1 MAFQERQLVTVVV
14 DLARFTQ
21 AVAGMDA
28 TAIAEIVDRFYR
40 ETASVIVDHGGR
52 VVKYLGDGCLAVF
65 PPDAAVAAVDAID
78 VLRARVADLASG
90 SGLALELGAN
100 IHLCTVAEGEFGIDD
115 RYDVMGLG
123 IVHTFRMGSGAG
135 ARISEPVYR
144 KLPSDRRNAWTKWQA
159 PATYTLQ
166 TS

>member
-21 AVAGMDA
+21 AVTGMEA
-28 TAIAEIVDRFYR
+28 TGIAEIVDRFYR
-40 ETASVIVDHGGR
+40 ETAAVVADHDGR

-65 PPDAAVAAVDAID
+65 PPDAAVAAVDAVD
-78 VLRARVADLASG
+78 VLRVRVAGLASE

-100 IHLCTVAEGEFGIDD
+100 IHLCTVADGEFGADG

-123 IVHTFRMGSGAG
+123 IVHTFRMGSGPG

-144 KLPSDRRNAWTKWQA
+144 KLPSERRTAWTKWQA
-159 PATYTLQ
+159 PATYTQ
-166 TS
+166 QAS